1 MKKLFQ
7 FFGLSMAGLMA
18 FFSPMQQIPHGEGLC
33 CAECALKKEDE
44 IEIVDEFEETTEE

>member
-7 FFGLSMAGLMA
+7 FLSLSMAGLMT
-18 FFSPMQQIPHGEGLC
+18 FFAPMQTIQHGQNGC